1 MAETVDEIIEKS
13 KYASQLEALLMM
25 LKGENVFLCGPPGS
39 GKSYVIKK
47 FVKIKKMIRPK
58 TRIETTST
66 TGISAISIGGKT
78 IHSITGMGVS
88 KLNFKDKLA
97 DYDFDSNRKL
107 NKIEKADVIIIDEI
121 SMLSEWGL
129 QYLYD
134 VLDYLHRIGKVQ
146 IIVSG
151 DFSQLPPVATR
162 FDPPEMA
169 RICYNSQPWKDFHL
183 KSVFLDRVY
192 RTSDEKLK
200 SILDNIALGEA
211 IPEDLEGIKTIDS
224 VDKTRRP
231 ILVSTN
237 REVDSINR
245 KKQSLNK
252 EKKKYKFRLELPDLS
267 NSTQKMI
274 DASKRFVKAMSM
286 PDEIV
291 LKKNDT
297 IMITANDSTVASF
310 AKPILEEGD
319 NRIFP
324 LLKNGMIGIVW
335 DISPNKLIFAYQD
348 PKTMGIYK
356 YEILDKVRFEQ
367 KIIIKDKKTKQKK
380 EITIAWFK
388 QIPVKLA
395 YAISIHKSQGQ
406 TYSHLVCDLSNCWAE
421 NLGYVALSRA
431 ESLNGI
437 SIVNNP
443 YGPNISEKALKCSQE
458 SIEVKK
464 DILSKSYFGSNE
476 ERFVN
481 IYDELNKYDEN
492 IRKELID
499 EEEH

>member
-39 GKSYVIKK
+39 GKSFVIKK
-47 FVKIKKMIRPK
+47 FVKIKQMINPK
-58 TRIETTST
+58 IRIETTST
-66 TGISAISIGGKT
+66 TGISAINIGGKT
-78 IHSITGMGVS
+78 IHSFTGMGVS
-88 KLNFKDKLA
+88 KLNFEDKLA
-97 DYDFDSNRKL
+97 DKSFDSRKL
-107 NKIEKADVIIIDEI
+107 TNIKKADIIIIDEI

-129 QYLYD
+129 QYFYD
-134 VLDYLHRIGKVQ
+134 VLNHLDRIGTVQ

-169 RICYNSQPWKDFHL
+169 RICYNSQPWKDLDF
-183 KSVFLDRVY
+183 KPAFLDRVY
-192 RTSDEKLK
+192 RTSDEDLK
-200 SILDNIALGEA
+200 TILDNIAIGKA
-211 IPEDLEGIKTIDS
+211 NPEDLEEIKTVDNI
-224 VDKTRRP
+224 DKTRRP

-237 REVDSINR
+237 REVDSINK
-245 KKQSLNK
+245 KKQRLNK
-252 EKKKYKFRLELPDLS
+252 EKKKYKFKLELPELPEY
-267 NSTQKMI
+267 TKKTV

-286 PDEIV
+286 PNEIV

-297 IMITANDSTVASF
+297 IMITANDIPSMPF
-310 AKPILEEGD
+310 AEPIIEDDKNDGE
-319 NRIFP
+319 FP
-324 LLKNGMIGIVW
+324 VLKNGMIGIVW
-335 DISPNKLIFAYQD
+335 DISSNELIFAYQD
-348 PKTMGIYK
+348 PKTMNVYK
-356 YEILDKVRFEQ
+356 YKILDKVKFEQ
-367 KIIIKDKKTKQKK
+367 KIIVKDKVTKRKK

-431 ESLNGI
+431 ESLRGI

-443 YGPNISEKALKCSQE
+443 YGPNVSDNALKCSQE
-458 SIEVKK
+458 SINVKK
-464 DILSKSYFGSNE
+464 DILKKSYFGSNA
-476 ERFVN
+476 ERLVC
-481 IYDELNKYDEN
+481 IKDELKKYNKK

-499 EEEH
+499 EEY